1 MNHEEALK
9 IQAPE
14 KYLLG
19 EFSELER
26 DQFEEHF
33 FDCQAC
39 AAEVQAGA
47 VFEANARAVF
57 ADQARRR
64 AVPAPA
70 PRPASSKVSWRDWL
84 ALRPA
89 LAGAWALSLLLLAGV
104 SFQTLVYRARLAE
117 INAPQTFEPRVL
129 RADTRGDE
137 QAVKPAANAR
147 FLGLALQLPPELD
160 SPSYDCQVFN
170 EAGSQVF
177 ALTSPAPAPG
187 MPLYLLIPASQ
198 FHSGRYKL
206 TVLESQQGSGKRD
219 SATYGFLVQPE

>member
-1 MNHEEALK
+1 MDHEEALR

-19 EFSELER
+19 EFSEVER
-26 DQFEEHF
+26 DQFEDHF

-39 AAEVQAGA
+39 AAEVRGGA
-47 VFEANARAVF
+47 VFEANARAAF

-64 AVPAPA
+64 AAPA
-70 PRPASSKVSWRDWL
+70 PVLPAAGKASWRDWL
-84 ALRPA
+84 GMRPS

-104 SFQTLVYRARLAE
+104 SYQTLIYRGRLAE
-117 INAPQTFEPRVL
+117 INAPQTFEPLLL

-137 QAVKPAANAR
+137 QAVKPAANTR
-147 FLGLALQLPPELD
+147 FLGLALQLPPDLNA
-160 SPSYDCQVFN
+160 PSYDCRIFN
-170 EAGSQVF
+170 EAGSMV
-177 ALTSPAPAPG
+177 LTLISPAPAPG

-206 TVLESQQGSGKRD
+206 TVLESQQGSGERH
-219 SATYGFLVQPE
+219 SATYDFRVQPE

>member
-1 MNHEEALK
+1 MDHEEALR

-26 DQFEEHF
+26 DQFEDHF

-39 AAEVQAGA
+39 AAEVRAGA

-57 ADQARRR
+57 ADQARDR
-64 AVPAPA
+64 ATPALA
-70 PRPASSKVSWRDWL
+70 PRPASQVSWRDWL
-84 ALRPA
+84 GLRPA

-104 SFQTLVYRARLAE
+104 SYQTLVYRARLAE
-117 INAPQTFEPRVL
+117 MNAPQTFEPLLL

-137 QAVKPAANAR
+137 QTVKPAANAR
-147 FLGLALQLPPELD
+147 FLSLALQLPPELNA
-160 SPSYDCQVFN
+160 PSYDCRVVN
-170 EAGSQVF
+170 EAGSLVL

-206 TVLESQQGSGKRD
+206 TVLESQHGSGKRD
-219 SATYGFLVQPE
+219 SATYRFIVQPE